1 VGAPVIAPRRHV
13 AALAPVPHGSIGD
26 EELARLGLRRDQV
39 VDFSTNTNPLGP
51 SPAVLEA
58 VRTAV
63 WTHYPDDGATALR
76 RAIAAREGVVPESVV
91 VGNGSAELIWLVA
104 LAFLE
109 PGQSAVVVG
118 PTFGEYARAVRVAG
132 GVVRELTARREDG
145 LRPDLAAV
153 AAVAA
158 SARLLFVCDPNNPTG
173 VLLGADALA
182 RLARSRPET
191 LIVVDEAYRPFLD
204 EVPAWPTVP
213 ENAVRLR
220 SMTKDGALPGL
231 RLGYALAAPPIARAL
246 EAVRPPWSVNAVA
259 QAAGLAALAD
269 GGHVAR
275 ARDEVRRARA
285 YLTSELTR
293 LGRPVLPSS
302 ANFLLVEVGDGA
314 AVRAALLDHGV
325 VVRDCASFGLPA
337 HIRIGLRTLPECR
350 RLVEAFERL

>member
-1 VGAPVIAPRRHV
+1 MIQPRAHV
-13 AALAPVPHGSIGD
+13 ATLAPVPHGSITD
-26 EELARLGLRRDQV
+26 AELARLGLGRDQV

-51 SPAVLEA
+51 SPAA
-58 VRTAV
+58 VAAARAAV
-63 WTHYPDDGATALR
+63 WTHYPDDGATRLR
-76 RAIAAREGVVPESVV
+76 QAIAEREGSAPEGVV

-104 LAFLE
+104 LAFLD

-132 GVVRELTARREDG
+132 GVVREARARGEDG
-145 LRPDLAAV
+145 FRPDLAALGV
-153 AAVAA
+153 GAG

-173 VLLGADALA
+173 LLLGAEALA
-182 RLARSRPET
+182 RLAGARPET
-191 LIVVDEAYRPFLD
+191 LVVVDEAYRPFVD
-204 EVPAWPTVP
+204 DPPAWPAIPGNV
-213 ENAVRLR
+213 VLLR

-231 RLGYALAAPPIARAL
+231 RLGYALAAPPVARAL

-269 GGHVAR
+269 RAHVAR

-285 YLTSELTR
+285 YVTAELTR
-293 LGRPVLPSS
+293 LGLRVFPSA

-314 AVRAALLDHGV
+314 AMRAALLRHGL

-337 HIRIGLRTLPECR
+337 HVRIGLRALPECQ
-350 RLVEAFERL
+350 RLIEAFGRL